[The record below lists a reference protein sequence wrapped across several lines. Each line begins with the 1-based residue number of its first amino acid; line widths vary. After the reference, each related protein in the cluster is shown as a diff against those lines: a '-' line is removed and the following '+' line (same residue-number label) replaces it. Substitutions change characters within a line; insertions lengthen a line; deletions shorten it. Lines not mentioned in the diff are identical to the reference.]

1 MLLASQEASKNC
13 EVRREEEEH
22 TNIQKKKKQISGLVL
37 RIASHFH
44 RPSTEVKDSANP

>member
-22 TNIQKKKKQISGLVL
+22 KYTEEQKKKNLWVL
-37 RIASHFH
+37 RITSHFH